1 MDTDKL
7 NQEALKR
14 AEQSLSS
21 HFSSDA
27 YIVYSIS
34 KYLIDKSKADI
45 VDYVEGTT
53 IDEEIQNILN
63 LFIKYSHSND
73 LEECKSILSN
83 IMVKLKQIITELYML
98 NNNNGL
104 RGIIKNCLSDIMEN
118 IEYQ

>member
-1 MDTDKL
+1 MDTDRL

-14 AEQSLSS
+14 AEQSLAS

-34 KYLIDKSKADI
+34 KYLIERSK
-45 VDYVEGTT
+45 VDVVNYVEGTS

-63 LFIKYSHSND
+63 LFIAYSHSND
-73 LEECKSILSN
+73 LEECKAILN
-83 IMVKLKQIITELYML
+83 KIMVKYKQIIVELYML
-98 NNNNGL
+98 NNNNEL
-104 RGIIKNCLSDIMEN
+104 RGIIKNCLTDITKN